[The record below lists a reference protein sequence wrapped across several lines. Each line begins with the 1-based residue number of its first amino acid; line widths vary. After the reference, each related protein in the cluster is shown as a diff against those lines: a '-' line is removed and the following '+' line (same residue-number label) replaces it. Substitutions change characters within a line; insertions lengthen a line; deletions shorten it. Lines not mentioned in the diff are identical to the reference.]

1 MFIFQKLIEFCKH
14 LIETFLIVIIR
25 LYTLKCAKDE
35 TTNGLNA
42 ICVRHE
48 QNQVRLFALQLDSSI

>member
-1 MFIFQKLIEFCKH
+1 MKMSLFQKVVDFCKH

-25 LYTLKCAKDE
+25 LYTLKCTKDE

-42 ICVRHE
+42 ICVRNE
-48 QNQVRLFALQLDSSI
+48 QNQVEFMKNSLN